1 MKTVVQEIKN
11 SLSLPICYGW
21 DRDFLVSILDQVERG
36 RKLSTKQETFLT
48 TVLERNSPAAHQ
60 QHKVWIETYSV
71 EYVDDAK
78 VLAKYYKTTGYFKSL
93 VEVILAGQV
102 PDRKSFLKMY
112 NNKYATK
119 VLSIHRMK
127 PKYNVG
133 DYIFPRASF
142 TSRKAV
148 FEDGLRR
155 EISWTITDLSVKRF
169 QNKGALIIEHHD
181 AIMSAA
187 NGAKTYKILPIG
199 STIPFIVEERFIKSK
214 RT

>member
-1 MKTVVQEIKN
+1 METVVQEIKN

-21 DRDFLVSILDQVERG
+21 DREFLVSILGQVERG
-36 RKLSTKQETFLT
+36 RKLSAKQETFLA
-48 TVLERNSPAAHQ
+48 TVLERNSPAAQ
-60 QHKVWIETYSV
+60 KQHEVWSDTYNN
-71 EYVDDAK
+71 EYVDDAI
-78 VLAKYYKTTGYFKSL
+78 VLAKYYKTTGYFKSM
-93 VEVILAGQV
+93 VETILAGQV

-119 VLSIHRMK
+119 VLSTHRMK
-127 PKYNVG
+127 PRYNVG

-142 TSRKAV
+142 TSTKAV

-155 EISWTITDLSVKRF
+155 EISWTVTDSSVKRF
-169 QNKGALIIEHHD
+169 QSKGGLIIEHYD
-181 AIMSAA
+181 VILSAA

>member
-1 MKTVVQEIKN
+1 METVVQEIKN
-11 SLSLPICYGW
+11 SLSLAICYGW

-36 RKLSTKQETFLT
+36 RKLSSKQETFLA
-48 TVLERNSPAAHQ
+48 TVLERNSPTAQQ
-60 QHKVWIETYSV
+60 QHEVWAETYNNQ
-71 EYVDDAK
+71 YADDAK
-78 VLAKYYKTTGYFKSL
+78 VLARYYKTTGYFKSM
-93 VEVILAGQV
+93 VSVILADDV

-119 VLSIHRMK
+119 VLTTHRMK

-142 TSRKAV
+142 TSTKAV

-155 EISWTITDLSVKRF
+155 EISWSITDSSVKRF
-169 QNKGALIIEHHD
+169 QDKGALIIEHYNV
-181 AIMSAA
+181 IMSAA

>member
-1 MKTVVQEIKN
+1 METVVQEIKN

-36 RKLSTKQETFLT
+36 RKLSTKQESFLA
-48 TVLERNSPAAHQ
+48 TVLERNSPAAQQ
-60 QHKVWIETYSV
+60 QHEVWGDTYNN
-71 EYVDDAK
+71 EYADDAI
-78 VLAKYYKTTGYFKSL
+78 VLAKYYKTTGYFKSM
-93 VEVILAGQV
+93 VEAILAGQV

-119 VLSIHRMK
+119 VLSTHRMK
-127 PKYNVG
+127 PKYDVG

-142 TSRKAV
+142 TSTKAV

-155 EISWTITDLSVKRF
+155 EISWTVTDSSVKRF
-169 QNKGALIIEHHD
+169 QSKGALIIEHYD
-181 AIMSAA
+181 VILSAA